1 MRDLIQ
7 TLSEEYDY
15 VIVDGPP
22 ALGFVDSHIIS
33 SLVDGVAVVVRAGK
47 TPKNSIRE
55 LIDRLWSL
63 KANFLGVIVNG
74 IELNQNSYYYKSYNY
89 YYGEDEERKKL
100 ASAKSIDNKKQDDL
114 GKSL

>member
-1 MRDLIQ
+1 MRELIQ
-7 TLSEEYDY
+7 TLTEDYDY
-15 VIVDGPP
+15 IIVDGPP

-33 SLVDGVAVVVRAGK
+33 SIVDGVAVVVRAGK

-74 IELNQNSYYYKSYNY
+74 IELNKNSYYYKSYNY
-89 YYGEDEERKKL
+89 YYGGDGDKKKL
-100 ASAKSIDNKKQDDL
+100 TAAKPVEKNRQDDL
-114 GKSL
+114 GKSI